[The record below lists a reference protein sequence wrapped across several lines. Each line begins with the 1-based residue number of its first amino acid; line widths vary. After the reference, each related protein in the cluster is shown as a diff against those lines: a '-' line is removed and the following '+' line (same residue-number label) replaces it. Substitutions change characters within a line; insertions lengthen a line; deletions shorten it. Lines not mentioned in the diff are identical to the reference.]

1 MIYTS
6 VDKKDVKQIAH
17 VMSKKLIKQPLF
29 MFFCQDITKRE
40 AFIYDYFRYYI
51 PEWSKYDTLFMND
64 DKSVIISMVDP
75 KTFEYKFR
83 GPGAHSL
90 KRNKTSSTIFMHREN
105 LEDIYDILVP
115 PEKDTRII
123 HIYAQ
128 PEKDSQNIVKL
139 VKEVIKFADEN
150 NLTILYDTFSRK
162 YINFM
167 LSQGLPVAYQ
177 KQFLNTQYIE
187 TIMTYNL

>member
-1 MIYTS
+1 MIYTELEKS
-6 VDKKDVKQIAH
+6 EVKAIAQT
-17 VMSKKLIKQPLF
+17 MSKKLIKQPLF

-40 AFIYDYFRYYI
+40 DFIYDYFRYYL
-51 PEWSKYDTLFMND
+51 PEWSKNETLFMNE

-75 KTFEYKFR
+75 RNFVYKFK
-83 GPGAHSL
+83 GINAHRI
-90 KRNKTSSTIFMHREN
+90 KKNKTASTIFMHREN

-115 PEKDTRII
+115 PHKDTRII
-123 HIYAQ
+123 HIYAN
-128 PEKDSQNIVKL
+128 PEKDSEDIVKL
-139 VKEVIKFADEN
+139 VKEVLKVADEQD
-150 NLTILYDTFSRK
+150 LTILYDTFSRK

-167 LSQGLPVAYQ
+167 LSVGLPVAYQ